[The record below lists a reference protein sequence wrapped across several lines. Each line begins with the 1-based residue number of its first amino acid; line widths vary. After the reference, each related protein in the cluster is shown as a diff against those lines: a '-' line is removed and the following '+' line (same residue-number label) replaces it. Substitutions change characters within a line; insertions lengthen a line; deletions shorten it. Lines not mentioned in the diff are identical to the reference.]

1 MSSGPTHAL
10 LASALFTGVALSLD
24 TPLPDVL
31 SGAVV
36 AALAG
41 LAPDLDQRGSTA
53 SRCLGPLT
61 WLLSWVVQ
69 SLFHHRGALHSVLAL
84 LALCA
89 AVWVWAPAFLLAV
102 VVGFG
107 SHLAADALTPMGLPA
122 LLWPLSSGRGAR
134 RSTL

>member
-1 MSSGPTHAL
+1 MPSGPTHAL
-10 LASALFTGVALSLD
+10 LAAAAFTGVALYLE
-24 TPLPDVL
+24 TPMPDVV

-41 LAPDLDQRGSTA
+41 LAPDIDQRGSTA

-69 SLFHHRGALHSVLAL
+69 SVFGHRGVLHSAAAL

-89 AVWVWAPAFLLAV
+89 AVWLWAPAFLLAV
-102 VVGFG
+102 AIGYG
-107 SHLAADALTPMGLPA
+107 SHLAADALTPMGLPS
-122 LLWPLSSGRGAR
+122 LLFPLSSGRRPR
-134 RSTL
+134 R